1 LLWAQLFANFGSL
14 RHPTFSDTSDTYT
27 TAMVMHQY
35 VAASLGLLSLAAIAG
50 AGVGVGSGVG
60 MMAMAMA
67 EEEAKQ
73 GGAAVAH
80 SVKEP
85 RQSMTRGLAA
95 SAVSKQ

>member
-1 LLWAQLFANFGSL
+1 MRVL
-14 RHPTFSDTSDTYT
+14 TSFC
-27 TAMVMHQY
+27 V
-35 VAASLGLLSLAAIAG
+35 
-50 AGVGVGSGVG
+50 
-60 MMAMAMA
+60 
-67 EEEAKQ
+67 Q